1 MPVFLGE
8 AFWSTFS
15 TLNLYPGGHHSNGL
29 SYVAYVMWYFT
40 WHTDSMDRMD
50 DFLWLSASTARFT
63 YGAPRAFAFGDEG
76 RLLWFL
82 RSTGPTDPL
91 DSLWVLDTATGAE
104 TRLADPREL
113 SPEPAPLPVAERRL
127 RERTRLV
134 AAGIGTYALSGD
146 GRRAVF
152 ALYGRLYEVTREAE
166 GGAGAGAPAQPKEL
180 PTAGPLFD
188 PRPNADGSRVAY
200 VTGDALH
207 TVPGGRVSP
216 DDGARWGVAEF
227 AAAEELGRHRG
238 HWWSPDGQSLLAARV
253 DESALQRR
261 WFADPAHP
269 ELPAEDFAYPEAGG
283 PNADVRLWVLGP
295 DGGRVRLDWDTE
307 TYPYV
312 SDVEWP
318 AVPGDTGAA
327 SEILLTVQDRLQR
340 RVLLLGADP
349 ATGRTRELSRTE
361 HPQWVDPMLPGTP
374 ARLADG
380 RMLTSADTPGG
391 AARALALDGVLL
403 TGDGLQV
410 RRVAGAHGNRLLI
423 EAGRRDPSEQQ
434 VLLLDPDTGA
444 LTPLADGPGVHS
456 VQAAAGALLLTS
468 ADADG
473 IRRVL
478 RTPDGREFT
487 PRDLSEPLP
496 YRVVPVLERVTEHR
510 IPTALVLPR
519 GHVPGTRL
527 PVLLDSYGGPG
538 MQDVS
543 AEPRR
548 WQARQWWADQ
558 GFAVV
563 TIDNRGTAYVSPA
576 FTHAMY
582 RGFSDVTLDD
592 QVAALHALGQR
603 HGDLDLTRVAI
614 RGWSYGG
621 YLSALAVLRRPDVFH
636 AAAAGAAPTDFRQ
649 YDTAYTERYLGL
661 PQEHPRVYE
670 RDSLIPDA
678 VGLSR
683 PLLLVTGLA
692 DDNVH
697 PSHTLRLS
705 QALYDAGRPHQLLAL
720 PGVTHMTP
728 GGAREKVM
736 ALELE
741 FFRKE
746 LGLA

>member
-1 MPVFLGE
+1 
-8 AFWSTFS
+8 
-15 TLNLYPGGHHSNGL
+15 
-29 SYVAYVMWYFT
+29 
-40 WHTDSMDRMD
+40 MDRMD
-50 DFLWLSASTARFT
+50 DDFLRLSASTARFT
-63 YGAPRAFAFGDEG
+63 YGAPRAFSFGDEG

-82 RSTGPTDPL
+82 RSSGPTDPF
-91 DSLWVLDTATGAE
+91 DGLWVLDTATGAE
-104 TRLADPREL
+104 TLLADPREL
-113 SPEPAPLPVAERRL
+113 SPEPAPLPVVERRL
-127 RERTRLV
+127 RERSRLV
-134 AAGIGTYALSGD
+134 AAGIGSYALSAD
-146 GRRAVF
+146 GRTAVF
-152 ALYGRLYEVTREAE
+152 ALYGRLFRAAYE
-166 GGAGAGAPAQPKEL
+166 GARAAQAGAPAQPEEL
-180 PTAGPLFD
+180 PAAGPVFD
-188 PRPNADGSRVAY
+188 PRPNPDASRIAY

-227 AAAEELGRHRG
+227 AAAEELDRHRG
-238 HWWSPDGQSLLAARV
+238 HWWSPGGERLLAARV

-261 WFADPAHP
+261 WSADPAHP

-283 PNADVRLWVLGP
+283 PNADVQLWVLGP
-295 DGGRVRLDWDTE
+295 GPDGAVRLDWDAE

-312 SDVEWP
+312 SD
-318 AVPGDTGAA
+318 AA
-327 SEILLTVQDRLQR
+327 WDSTTEILLTVHDRLQQN
-340 RVLLLGADP
+340 VLLLSADP
-349 ATGRTRELSRTE
+349 DTGRTRELSRTT
-361 HPQWVDPMLPGTP
+361 HPQWVDPLLPGTP

-391 AARALALDGVLL
+391 AARALALDGTLL
-403 TGDGLQV
+403 TGDGIQV
-410 RRVAGAHGNRLLI
+410 RGVAGTHGNRLLI
-423 EAGRRDPSEQQ
+423 EAGLRDPAEQQ
-434 VLLLDPDTGA
+434 VLLLDPDTGG

-456 VQAAAGALLLTS
+456 VLAASAGALLLS
-468 ADADG
+468 HADADG

-478 RTPDGREFT
+478 RTADGRELA
-487 PRDLSEPLP
+487 PVDLAQPLP
-496 YRVVPVLERVTEHR
+496 YRVVPVLERVTEHAV
-510 IPTALVLPR
+510 PTALVLPR

-527 PVLLDSYGGPG
+527 PVLMDSYGGPG

-548 WQARQWWADQ
+548 WQHRQWWADQ

-563 TIDNRGTAYVSPA
+563 TVDNRGTAHVSPRH
-576 FTHAMY
+576 THAMY
-582 RGFSDVTLDD
+582 RGFSEVTLED
-592 QVAALHALGQR
+592 QVAALQALGAR
-603 HGDLDLTRVAI
+603 HGDLDLTRVGV

-661 PQEHPRVYE
+661 PQEHPEVYE
-670 RDSLIPDA
+670 RDSLLADA
-678 VGLSR
+678 AGLRR

-705 QALYDAGRPHQLLAL
+705 QALTDAGRPHQLLAL

-728 GGAREKVM
+728 GGAREKIM